1 MGLEELQAYA
11 MMNVYTMLSDPF
23 YHKTMISLIR
33 HLHEQVI
40 VNATTGE
47 GEQPTGSYMCL
58 TSDEVDVSVKVDNT
72 QAHAI
77 PMYVFEMEYDNDY
90 IPAAYRIYD
99 EDDND
104 ITDLSLIICSNG
116 LKFVYR
122 NNRWVSINNY
132 S

>member
-1 MGLEELQAYA
+1 MTLVA
-11 MMNVYTMLSDPF
+11 VSSDTLAPSAVLR
-23 YHKTMISLIR
+23 Y
-33 HLHEQVI
+33 V
-40 VNATTGE
+40 
-47 GEQPTGSYMCL
+47 
-58 TSDEVDVSVKVDNT
+58 
-72 QAHAI
+72 

-116 LKFVYR
+116 LKFVFR